1 MINFKSKG
9 KERIEDFEKVS
20 KYKTKNEKLNTYNEQ
35 NIFTKYEDCE
45 KIFNLIDLHGKN
57 IFLPCD
63 DPQESNFYKFALNN
77 FEKFGINKI
86 YGSFYGGYWYEYDGH
101 NFTIIGEKGETEKTD
116 FLNDELIKHIKET
129 EAVVITNPPFTKEYI
144 FIDKL
149 MKNNIKFLLIG
160 NILLMAN
167 VLLFDY
173 FKNFEIKSVLN
184 ISAFKE
190 ENNKVKYVPGVVY
203 SNIKE
208 IEEIEEIKE
217 KKYNDADGF
226 EIINCRELKEYILTN
241 KKGFYYVPI
250 TIFHY
255 KNKDLFNHIEF
266 ISNSHKSYSNGKALF
281 SKILI
286 KIK

>member
-1 MINFKSKG
+1 MINFKSQG
-9 KERIEDFEKVS
+9 KEKIEDFEKVS

-45 KIFNLIDLHGKN
+45 KILNLIDLHGKN

-63 DPQESNFYKFALNN
+63 DPQESNFYKCASDN
-77 FEKFGINKI
+77 FEKFGINRI

-101 NFTIIGEKGETEKTD
+101 NFTITGEKGETEKTD
-116 FLNDELIKHIKET
+116 FLNDELIKYIKET
-129 EAVVITNPPFTKEYI
+129 EAFVITNPPFTNEYI
-144 FIDKL
+144 FINKL
-149 MKNNIKFLLIG
+149 MENNIKFLLIG
-160 NILLMAN
+160 NILLMARN
-167 VLLFDY
+167 LLFDY
-173 FKNFEIKSVLN
+173 FKNFEIKTVLN
-184 ISAFKE
+184 ISSFKGQ
-190 ENNKVKYVPGVVY
+190 NGKVKYVPGLVY

-208 IEEIEEIKE
+208 IKEIKE
-217 KKYNDADGF
+217 KQKIYNDADGF
-226 EIINCRELKEYILTN
+226 EIIDCKELKEYILMN

-250 TIFHY
+250 TVFHY

-266 ISNSHKSYSNGKALF
+266 IKNSNKCYSNGKALF